1 MAEYRS
7 RLLKKEQEAELY
19 RQKLATMSQQE
30 AGTGEGAAQ
39 EELRG
44 TDTIKVSLEETGQ
57 GQLLADTDSETVT
70 S

>member
-19 RQKLATMSQQE
+19 RQKLATMRQQE

-39 EELRG
+39 EELSG
-44 TDTIKVSLEETGQ
+44 ADTVKVSLEETGQ
-57 GQLLADTDSETVT
+57 GQLLADTDTETIT